1 MRKVGRSVMDYPS
14 YRFFCSNPSMSHFL
28 EALGIGRV
36 AVGTFPSTGLTNS
49 FNTKPKLL
57 GTDSSTI
64 PNPRSAL
71 LPINLRPHY
80 FSWSPSL
87 PNMYLTV
94 SPDKLHSAE
103 FVLLTSFC
111 RPLPIELVSVRIVA
125 SRACEEGSADKC
137 GSDIHINLSKLS
149 KMET

>member
-1 MRKVGRSVMDYPS
+1 MDYPS
-14 YRFFCSNPSMSHFL
+14 YRFFCSNPSTSHFL

-36 AVGTFPSTGLTNS
+36 AVGTFPSTGSTNS

-57 GTDSSTI
+57 GTDSTI
-64 PNPRSAL
+64 PNPCSAV
-71 LPINLRPHY
+71 LPINLGPRY

-87 PNMYLTV
+87 PNMYLIV

-111 RPLPIELVSVRIVA
+111 QPLPIELVSVWIVA
-125 SRACEEGSADKC
+125 RRACEELGSADKC

-149 KMET
+149 KM